1 MRPRT
6 PYRADRAAK
15 KTAAAPGAFS
25 PSSGAERPDPLA
37 LDLSLG
43 TVLKKI
49 FAAELEPLAAPWRDR
64 LAEAFDGLLDAKFRG
79 HVRLGVVRRET
90 LILYVDNSI
99 WLSEFQ
105 RFHAA
110 TVWKRIHAAVPE
122 APLVNLIARLDPGP
136 GG

>member
-6 PYRADRAAK
+6 PYRADRPAEKPAP
-15 KTAAAPGAFS
+15 APGAFS
-25 PSSGAERPDPLA
+25 PSSGAERLDPLA
-37 LDLSLG
+37 RDLSLG
-43 TVLKKI
+43 SVVKKI
-49 FAAELEPLAAPWRDR
+49 FAAELEPLTAPWRDR
-64 LAEAFDGLLDAKFRG
+64 LAEVFDGLLDAKYRG

-110 TVWKRIHAAVPE
+110 TVWKRIQAAVPE
-122 APLVNLIARLDPGP
+122 APLANLIARLDPGR